1 MPTVFR
7 LLTVLAIL
15 AAIVFAVIFA
25 LATFVTP
32 RQGRIVQEVPITLPE
47 TPAPALPSDAPQ

>member
-7 LLTVLAIL
+7 LLTILAII

-32 RQGRIVQEVPITLPE
+32 RQGRIEQDVPITLPE
-47 TPAPALPSDAPQ
+47 TPKPAPLQDTPQ